1 MDSVESGSP
10 FETTRRAPLPATVD
24 EHHRLTGVLW
34 RIHRREPGVVI
45 RIFVSVISG
54 ALLAAAA
61 FVGAWLYAVY
71 LRYGNGTSGRSYVWV
86 RDEYLAVS
94 FSLAG
99 LIWSAFLY
107 WTWRYFSNKASFVPT
122 AVGSIVIGIGAIL
135 VTVLIDRFVRGEE
148 EYLIAAL
155 WLVAGAAVVWLWM
168 GYVERWRAGRPV
180 VTDEGTVNVVCP
192 DCGYSMVGLREL
204 RCPECGAAFS
214 LDEIIRLQNYDGAN
228 VERNRMVGAN
238 ETDGA

>member
-1 MDSVESGSP
+1 MDRLETASP
-10 FETTRRAPLPATVD
+10 FERVPRVPLAAAPDQRR
-24 EHHRLTGVLW
+24 RLSGVLG
-34 RIHRREPGVVI
+34 RIQRREPGVVF
-45 RIFVSVISG
+45 RIFISVISA

-61 FVGAWLYAVY
+61 FVGAWLYAAY
-71 LRYGNGTSGRSYVWV
+71 LRYGGHSTRNYIYV

-99 LIWSAFLY
+99 LIWSGFLY
-107 WTWRYFSNKASFVPT
+107 WTWRYVSQKASFVPT
-122 AVGSIVIGIGAIL
+122 AIGSVVIGIGAIL
-135 VTVLIDRFVRGEE
+135 VTVLIDRFVRREE

-180 VTDEGTVNVVCP
+180 VTEEGTVNVVCP

-204 RCPECGAAFS
+204 RCPECGAAFA
-214 LDEIIRLQNYDGAN
+214 LDEIIRLQNYDGAK
-228 VERNRMVGAN
+228 VFEQTSRSLSSQ
-238 ETDGA
+238 

>member
-1 MDSVESGSP
+1 MDSVEHGSP
-10 FETTRRAPLPATVD
+10 FEHDRRSRPVGATHQHV
-24 EHHRLTGVLW
+24 RLGGVLG
-34 RIHRREPGVVI
+34 RIQRREPGVVF
-45 RIFVSVISG
+45 RIFISVISG

-61 FVGAWLYAVY
+61 FVGAWLYAAY
-71 LRYGNGTSGRSYVWV
+71 LRYGGHSIRNYVYV

-99 LIWSAFLY
+99 LIWSGFLY
-107 WTWRYFSNKASFVPT
+107 WTWRYVSQKASFVPT
-122 AVGSIVIGIGAIL
+122 VIGSIVIGIGAIML
-135 VTVLIDRFVRGEE
+135 TVLIDRFVRREE

-180 VTDEGTVNVVCP
+180 VTEEGTVNVVCP

-204 RCPECGAAFS
+204 RCPECGAAFA
-214 LDEIIRLQNYDGAN
+214 LDEIIRLQNYDGVK
-228 VERNRMVGAN
+228 VEQKQIGAA
-238 ETDGA
+238 DI

>member
-1 MDSVESGSP
+1 M
-10 FETTRRAPLPATVD
+10 PAMPD
-24 EHHRLTGVLW
+24 EHHRLTGVLR
-34 RIHRREPGVVI
+34 RIHRREPGVVV
-45 RIFVSVISG
+45 RIFVTVISA